1 MSITYMQTTL
11 DITAFNTFVRQ
22 LKIMINDETESSHD
36 DSAIYFVNTCR
47 KIQQYVFNN
56 GTYEIHF
63 VFPKTLKVF
72 RCNKKIQ
79 ETILFESK
87 KLESFYRIITDN
99 ANWRLL
105 LEWHEWADQG
115 SEHEKRKEAVVRL
128 TQCINKKENHL
139 DLSNLNLNSLPGN
152 YPYNLI
158 HLNIQKNNLTK
169 LPETL
174 SDNIINLYANEN
186 KLSRLPQHLP
196 SALMLMN
203 VSNNPLTLSQK
214 EKDSLQERLTV
225 FSY

>member
-11 DITAFNTFVRQ
+11 DITAFNTFIRQ
-22 LKIMINDETESSHD
+22 LKTMINDETESSHD

-56 GTYEIHF
+56 RIYEIHF

-79 ETILFESK
+79 ETIIFENK

-139 DLSNLNLNSLPGN
+139 DLSNLNLNSLPVN
-152 YPYNLI
+152 YPYNLT

>member
-1 MSITYMQTTL
+1 MKQNHHMMTL
-11 DITAFNTFVRQ
+11 PYILLIHAGKYNSM
-22 LKIMINDETESSHD
+22 L
-36 DSAIYFVNTCR
+36 
-47 KIQQYVFNN
+47 FNN

-63 VFPKTLKVF
+63 VFPETLKVF